1 MNQRTERKMRS
12 FLLRIHMK
20 NGFQKLGKIAT
31 AIQKI
36 LILKNHNKTNIVF
49 EKWNYLCWFLKIK
62 EICIAEKSCFKK

>member
-1 MNQRTERKMRS
+1 MRS

-20 NGFQKLGKIAT
+20 NGFPKLGKIAP

-36 LILKNHNKTNIVF
+36 LIFKNHNKMNIVF
-49 EKWNYLCWFLKIK
+49 ENWNYLCWFLKII

>member
-1 MNQRTERKMRS
+1 
-12 FLLRIHMK
+12 MK
-20 NGFQKLGKIAT
+20 NGFPKLGKIAP

-49 EKWNYLCWFLKIK
+49 ENWNYLCWFLKIK